1 MSLNKFIFILIAMTI
16 GKYELFAQCNVSIP
30 SNAIVVDTTL
40 TYGGSNMF
48 FWICGAGDTLNGS
61 GVNMTYFVES
71 GGVLNLSGI
80 EKIVYLKNGA
90 TINCS
95 GIDDTIYY
103 EPGAIIFCS
112 GNGVLIPCATIQ
124 FDYSNGP
131 PNGCFSSTS
140 INETDPEE
148 DFSLFPNPVDQIIN
162 IRYNG
167 KKLLEIYNMQG
178 KLIEQLQNP
187 AMDSQYSVDVSHL
200 VPGFYLI
207 KMENHIRKF
216 VKL

>member
-1 MSLNKFIFILIAMTI
+1 MSLKKFNFILLFMII
-16 GKYELFAQCNVSIP
+16 GKYVAFAQCNVSIP
-30 SNAIVVDTTL
+30 SNAIVVDTTV

-61 GVNMTYFVES
+61 GVNMTYYVES

-103 EPGAIIFCS
+103 ESGAIIFCS

-148 DFSLFPNPVDQIIN
+148 DFSLFPNPVDQVLN
-162 IRYNG
+162 ISYSG
-167 KKLLEIYNMQG
+167 KKSLEIYNIQG
-178 KLIEQLQNP
+178 KLINRIQN
-187 AMDSQYSVDVSHL
+187 AVKGTQISVDVSQL
-200 VPGFYLI
+200 LPGFYLI
-207 KMENHIRKF
+207 KMENQIRKF

>member
-1 MSLNKFIFILIAMTI
+1 MII
-16 GKYELFAQCNVSIP
+16 GKYGTFAQCNVSIP

-61 GVNMTYFVES
+61 GVNMTYYVES

-80 EKIVYLKNGA
+80 EKIVYLKDGA

-112 GNGVLIPCATIQ
+112 GNGVLIPCTTIL

-140 INETDPEE
+140 INENTAEN
-148 DFSLFPNPVDQIIN
+148 DFHVFPNPVNQILN

-167 KKLLEIYNMQG
+167 KKALEIYDIQG
-178 KLIEQLQNP
+178 KLITQINNP
-187 AMDSQYSVDVSHL
+187 VMDIQITTDVSYL
-200 VPGFYLI
+200 APGVYLL
-207 KMENHIRKF
+207 KMENQIRKF
-216 VKL
+216 VKH